1 MFGLGFTKA
10 AQLKFLIFRKFSESI
25 IINIIIIFCMV
36 GGLYFWR
43 CYYDFV
49 RVVNVTTT
57 IYILVTIIH
66 IFLVYIEWHETYY
79 NRKQTVIMH
88 FVLITIAYLLLSGP
102 FNRLFMSEIYQATDG
117 SDRMNSYFL
126 TLFYFKRCV
135 FNIVTL
141 FLIGYILE
149 KGK

>member
-1 MFGLGFTKA
+1 
-10 AQLKFLIFRKFSESI
+10 
-25 IINIIIIFCMV
+25 
-36 GGLYFWR
+36 
-43 CYYDFV
+43 
-49 RVVNVTTT
+49 
-57 IYILVTIIH
+57 VTIIH

-79 NRKQTVIMH
+79 DRKQTVIMH

-102 FNRLFMSEIYQATDG
+102 FNRLFMSEIYQVTDG

-149 KGK
+149 KD